1 MQGDFMESKAK
12 ILGHPA
18 HPILIV
24 FPLGLLATSVIFD
37 LIDYFSLLQIS
48 PVVGFWMAV
57 SGVIG
62 GLISA
67 PFGFIDWLAIPS
79 ETRAKRVGLI
89 HAIVNVLALI
99 LFALSIYGR
108 SNNLNY
114 TASTL
119 SVILSVLGLFVA
131 LVGGWFGG
139 ELVHR
144 LDVSNDPEANLNA
157 SNSLWARSDKIKD
170 V

>member
-1 MQGDFMESKAK
+1 VEGVFFMESKAK

-37 LIDYFSLLQIS
+37 LLDYFSVVQIS

-89 HAIVNVLALI
+89 HAIANILALL
-99 LFALSIYGR
+99 LFVLSIYGR
-108 SNNLNY
+108 IDNRSY
-114 TASTL
+114 AVGTWSI
-119 SVILSVLGLFVA
+119 ILSVLGLFVA
-131 LVGGWFGG
+131 LVGGWSGG

-144 LDVSNDPEANLNA
+144 LNVGNDSEADLNA
-157 SNSLWARSDKIKD
+157 SNSLWPRSEK
-170 V
+170 